1 MEDNIQAVID
11 AARVTGAA
19 RELVTVGA
27 IQHWLIPTSQGA
39 VTKEISLETGLAAP
53 ARKRGNVQVF
63 DAPSFNAILEANAE
77 AGNITIYISR
87 DANDPKIVAVLN
99 GNGEGGEAFG
109 GPGWGDFRAEILFRF
124 TPQWLKW
131 KAIDGKMLPQLAFA
145 EFIEDNLGDI
155 VSPAGADMLE
165 IAQELS
171 AKRSVDFKSNV
182 RLADGRLQFQNI
194 EDIAAQVGV
203 GQIAIPPTITL
214 GIAPVFGLPPFRV
227 DARFRYR
234 IENGKLTL
242 GVKLQR
248 IEDIMAAVVNDM
260 VNGTLA
266 DGDRPAVAG
275 ILAPQGA
282 VMVEGL
288 APAPTK

>member
-11 AARVTGAA
+11 AARKGVIATKLDTIGKNA
-19 RELVTVGA
+19 LY
-27 IQHWLIPTSQGA
+27 A
-39 VTKEISLETGLAAP
+39 VPGKDGVALQTISMEAGLPAP
-53 ARKRGNVQVF
+53 VRKRGEVQVF

-194 EDIAAQVGV
+194 EDITAQVGA

-275 ILAPQGA
+275 IQAPQGA
-282 VMVEGL
+282 VLVEGL